1 MRTQLAELRR
11 HVCLTLLAGSTA
23 AFVSCASEHQQAR
36 LVDDPD
42 APKYD
47 SAIPWNRQ
55 EKWEQGAAIS
65 EMMNQGQQ
73 GTGTHY

>member
-1 MRTQLAELRR
+1 MRIQLAELRKY
-11 HVCLTLLAGSTA
+11 VCLALLAASTA
-23 AFVSCASEHQQAR
+23 AFVSCASDRPQAR

-42 APKYD
+42 AQHYD

-65 EMMNQGQQ
+65 DMMQQ
-73 GTGTHY
+73 HGGSP